1 MTEFRGKPAYLQ
13 LADTL
18 RRRIETGE
26 IPNGA
31 PLPSAAELM
40 KEFSVSSTV
49 VKNGISVLRTDGLVV
64 GHQGKAVFAQYP
76 PVVAPPP
83 WATPLVDAAHAL
95 ADLVQ
100 EMAEGLR
107 VEPAKAREVLSTWRA
122 ASEQLPEP
130 LRAGLGRDRG

>member
-18 RRRIETGE
+18 RGRIESGK

-40 KEFSVSSTV
+40 KEFGVSSTV
-49 VKNGISVLRTDGLVV
+49 VKNGISVLRSEGLVL

-76 PVVAPPP
+76 PVITPPP
-83 WATPLVDAAHAL
+83 WAPPLVDAAHGL
-95 ADLVQ
+95 AEVVQ
-100 EMAEGLR
+100 EIAEGLP
-107 VEPAKAREVLSTWRA
+107 VDTAKARDALAAWRA
-122 ASEQLPEP
+122 AGEQLPQP
-130 LRAGLGRDRG
+130 LRAGLASS